1 MEAIRRKIGK
11 VAVDTG
17 FSGAVRVDVGD
28 ESILLAYGMADRAY
42 AIANTPATKFATAS
56 GTKGFTALTIV
67 RLIEF
72 GQLQFSTTARS
83 LLGNDL
89 PLVDDRVTVEQL
101 LGHTSGI
108 GDYFEEDE
116 AGDINDYAMPVPVH
130 ELSTTESYLSVLDG
144 YPTRF
149 EPGTSFSYCNGG
161 YVILGLLAERAT
173 GTSFDELVTTLVF
186 QPAGLSDTAFLRS
199 DELPDRVARGYLHK
213 DGLRTNVMHLPVVA
227 GGDGGLYSTVED
239 IHNLWSAL
247 YQGRLVSESSLAEM
261 TRPRSDAPAQNSRYG
276 LGFWLHQTNESVI
289 LVGCDAGVSFRTLH
303 NEARKVT
310 YTVMSNTSDGAWPI
324 ARQLDLILGT
334 QLR

>member
-67 RLIEF
+67 RLIEL

-149 EPGTSFSYCNGG
+149 ERC
-161 YVILGLLAERAT
+161 
-173 GTSFDELVTTLVF
+173 
-186 QPAGLSDTAFLRS
+186 
-199 DELPDRVARGYLHK
+199 LP
-213 DGLRTNVMHLPVVA
+213 
-227 GGDGGLYSTVED
+227 
-239 IHNLWSAL
+239 
-247 YQGRLVSESSLAEM
+247 SS
-261 TRPRSDAPAQNSRYG
+261 SGSR
-276 LGFWLHQTNESVI
+276 Q
-289 LVGCDAGVSFRTLH
+289 A
-303 NEARKVT
+303 
-310 YTVMSNTSDGAWPI
+310 
-324 ARQLDLILGT
+324 
-334 QLR
+334 